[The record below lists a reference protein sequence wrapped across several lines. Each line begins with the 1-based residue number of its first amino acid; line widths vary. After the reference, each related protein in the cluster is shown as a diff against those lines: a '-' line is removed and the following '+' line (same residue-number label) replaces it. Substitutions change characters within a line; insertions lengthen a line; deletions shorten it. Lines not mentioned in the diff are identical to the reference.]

1 MLDMEFSEKLKELR
15 TSKELTQEEL
25 ASKVYISRSVI
36 AKYERGFAIPTK
48 ENALLL
54 ADFFNVKITYLLT
67 KDELRKIA
75 LNESKS
81 QKIISFLL
89 PTLFLIINTFILFFF
104 FPSLDIYGFTH
115 QVQTS
120 YDPILYITITETS
133 LINVLNSDY
142 YSPLLK
148 IAYVINFI
156 FQIMSII
163 SSIILLLIIY
173 QKKYSFNKLYIFTIP
188 SIILGILLIV
198 LFNRTSIQLVIGI
211 IFLIIS
217 TMYFIYLLVS
227 NKSKTNIKK

>member
-1 MLDMEFSEKLKELR
+1 MGFSEKLKELR
-15 TSKELTQEEL
+15 ISKGLTQEEL

-36 AKYERGFAIPTK
+36 AKYELGFAIPTK

-67 KDELRKIA
+67 KDELRKIG

-89 PTLFLIINTFILFFF
+89 PTLFLIINTFILFCF

-115 QVQTS
+115 SVQTS

-163 SSIILLLIIY
+163 SSIILLLIIN
-173 QKKYSFNKLYIFTIP
+173 QKKYSFDKLYIFTIP
-188 SIILGILLIV
+188 SIILGILLVV